1 MRHKRQIFHLAGL
14 AGIAAAAALV
24 LSGCNGARRSGAPP
38 ITKQDRLPQPT
49 IYSGLKGTI
58 GSVATLAYNTPT
70 LVRGWG
76 VIAGLPNTGS
86 GEMPPE
92 IRHIMIDRLLKNGVG
107 FRSRNT
113 GQYDP
118 REILSS
124 REISAVA
131 VEGIIPALAT
141 RGTTFDLYVA
151 ALPGSQTTS
160 LDNGLLWPVPL
171 RVHLRRQF
179 QSSPI
184 AHGRGPVFCNPFSKT
199 GHLLKPTALT
209 RNGRVIG
216 GGVVTANLPV
226 LLQLYTPSFRIAA
239 LVERIINE
247 RYGSFPPAA
256 TAENDVLISLHVPRK
271 YQHNPSRFV
280 NLALHLYLEQDVP
293 GFKESQAA
301 KLITDL
307 HDPTAPHRQ
316 LAMALRQLGRT
327 IIPIL
332 RQHYVSSRPS
342 VRFYCL
348 QAGTLLGDQ
357 DAIVKMVKIADDPT
371 DTFQTV
377 AVRALER
384 CRDHVSATL
393 AFTRLLALP
402 QPTMRIMGYR
412 ALRHVHSALIYSQNV
427 GGKFTLDVLQT
438 NNPTIV
444 YVTTTGRQRVAIIG
458 KVPSLVPGS
467 LYISPGNT
475 ITVNYPLPTTTP
487 TTATAPATQPVD
499 GKKVT
504 LFNNG
509 INTAPAV
516 KAAKLEPVQL
526 YYRGPLSHRT
536 VTLACDAELP
546 GLINALGGAP
556 NPFSPKFDPH
566 KAYIALSYQRMV
578 VMLYKLC
585 QSQELPAI
593 FHIQKISHRRR
604 TLYATLNRPRAN
616 GSAPATTQPA
626 ATTSPANG
634 TSPFN
639 TGLPGEIKH
648 APADT
653 GGGLP

>member
-24 LSGCNGARRSGAPP
+24 LSGCSSARRSGAPP
-38 ITKQDRLPQPT
+38 ITKLDRLPQPT

-58 GSVATLAYNTPT
+58 ESVATLAYNSPT
-70 LVRGWG
+70 MVRGWG
-76 VIAGLPNTGS
+76 VVAGLPNTGS

-141 RGTTFDLYVA
+141 RGTKFDLYIA
-151 ALPGSQTTS
+151 ALSGSQTTS
-160 LDNGLLWPVPL
+160 LENGLLWPVPL

-184 AHGRGPVFCNPFSKT
+184 AHGRGPVFCNPFTKT

-216 GGVVTANLPV
+216 GGVVTSNLPV

-239 LVERIINE
+239 LVERIIDE

-256 TAENDVLISLHVPRK
+256 TAENDVLISLHVPQK
-271 YQHNPSRFV
+271 YQHNPARFV
-280 NLALHLYLEQDVP
+280 RLALHLYLAQDVP

-301 KLITDL
+301 KLISDL
-307 HDPTAPHRQ
+307 HDPIAPHRQ

-332 RQHYVSSRPS
+332 RQHYASASTS

-357 DAIVKMVKIADDPT
+357 DAIVKIVKIADDPT
-371 DTFQTV
+371 DTFQGA

-393 AFTRLLALP
+393 AFTRLLANQ
-402 QPTMRIMGYR
+402 QPAMRILGYR
-412 ALRHVHSALIYSQNV
+412 ALRHIHSGLIYSQNV
-427 GGKFTLDVLQT
+427 GGKFKLDVLQT
-438 NNPTIV
+438 NEPTIV

-475 ITVNYPLPTTTP
+475 ITVNYPLPSATTP
-487 TTATAPATQPVD
+487 ATATAPASLPAN
-499 GKKVT
+499 GKKRG
-504 LFNNG
+504 LFNKG
-509 INTAPAV
+509 IKTA
-516 KAAKLEPVQL
+516 KAATNQPVQL
-526 YYRGPLSHRT
+526 YYRGPISHRT

-566 KAYIALSYQRMV
+566 KAYIALSYQRVV

-585 QSQELPAI
+585 QSQEIPAI
-593 FHIQKISHRRR
+593 FHIQKISDRRR

-616 GSAPATTQPA
+616 GSAPSATQPA
-626 ATTSPANG
+626 TTTGPANG
-634 TSPFN
+634 NSPFN

-648 APADT
+648 APAST
-653 GGGLP
+653 GSGLP